1 MCTLKGILLLYREK
15 GGTFMATARNRSHK
29 HFQLD
34 SVKIKR
40 AQKALR
46 AKTETEAIERA
57 LDLAIAEHESN
68 RLVLEA
74 TERFVKSGIDITAL
88 RRGDDAALALRRFT
102 TDAPLWLSA
111 VVLEELY
118 AGAADR
124 DRQVVERLE
133 RDFDRA
139 KRILVPNL
147 SDWTQAGRVLARLAA
162 KYHYEQIGQGRL
174 TNDAL
179 IAMSAGRVGIRVIT
193 ANERDFSRLAEF
205 RPFQWQV
212 TVL

>member
-1 MCTLKGILLLYREK
+1 MQPAL
-15 GGTFMATARNRSHK
+15 F
-29 HFQLD
+29 D
-34 SVKIKR
+34 SSIY
-40 AQKALR
+40 
-46 AKTETEAIERA
+46 
-57 LDLAIAEHESN
+57 
-68 RLVLEA
+68 
-74 TERFVKSGIDITAL
+74 ITAL
-88 RRGDDAALALRRFT
+88 RRGGDAVLALRRFT
-102 TDAPLWLSA
+102 IDAPLWLSA

-124 DRQVVERLE
+124 DRQIVERLE

-162 KYHYEQIGQGRL
+162 KYHCEKIGQGRL

-179 IAMSAGRVGIRVIT
+179 IAVSAGRLGVRVIT
-193 ANERDFSRLAEF
+193 ANQRDFKRFAEF
-205 RPFQWQV
+205 RAFQWQV